1 MVQVQVQ
8 AQGLSGKS
16 GRDTGREGA
25 LTSSFAALFFA
36 MGFDAAASVSAGAAG
51 AAEAGSTLS
60 PLPVAPTSDILR
72 TRRNELL
79 GRSSTHS
86 NSLNSGFRAFL
97 ESTDV
102 GRPRLTSRTHFHSF
116 GIAVGGHGNFCS

>member
-60 PLPVAPTSDILR
+60 PLPVAPTSDIPPHPK
-72 TRRNELL
+72 NEFLVDQHAFKFFEFWI
-79 GRSSTHS
+79 SS
-86 NSLNSGFRAFL
+86 L
-97 ESTDV
+97 
-102 GRPRLTSRTHFHSF
+102 SREH
-116 GIAVGGHGNFCS
+116 